1 MKNIKKK
8 FENIKNFYFRPVTTD
23 EVKNVIKDLKASK
36 SACGE
41 IPIQISTLICV
52 GGAGEARGG
61 SFAPPSWFSLNN
73 SKTVQAVTLKFYSLK

>member
-8 FENIKNFYFRPVTTD
+8 FKNIKNFYFRPVTTD

-52 GGAGEARGG
+52 GGRGRRGG
-61 SFAPPSWFSLNN
+61 VVLLSPVGFLLITQ
-73 SKTVQAVTLKFYSLK
+73 KRYKL

>member
-52 GGAGEARGG
+52 GGAGEARGVVLL
-61 SFAPPSWFSLNN
+61 PPVGFLLITQ
-73 SKTVQAVTLKFYSLK
+73 KRYKL

>member
-8 FENIKNFYFRPVTTD
+8 FKNIKNFYFRPVTTD
-23 EVKNVIKDLKASK
+23 EVKKVIKDLKASK

-52 GGAGEARGG
+52 GGRGRRGG
-61 SFAPPSWFSLNN
+61 VVLLPPVGFLLITQ
-73 SKTVQAVTLKFYSLK
+73 KRYKL